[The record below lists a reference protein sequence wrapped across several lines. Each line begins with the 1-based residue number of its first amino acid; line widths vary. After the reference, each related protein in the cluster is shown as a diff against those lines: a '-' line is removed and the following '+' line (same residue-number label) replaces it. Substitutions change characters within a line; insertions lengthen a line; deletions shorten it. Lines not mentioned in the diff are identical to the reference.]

1 MCVAHQMSKKKKK
14 KKKFQNNFLSPY
26 ITCYWRRAQWQGS
39 GGSGGDSAF
48 EWGGGEV
55 LVAA

>member
-1 MCVAHQMSKKKKK
+1 MRSTSNEYKIKKKKISK
-14 KKKFQNNFLSPY
+14 QFLESLY
-26 ITCYWRRAQWQGS
+26 NLLLEESLVAWQGS